1 MINTPLGNF
10 TESGLELA
18 TGEKREYGKLI
29 MPPAY
34 HFSYHG
40 AVTDVVSWMRADCI
54 LAATGFE
61 TNFRPPFPIIGL
73 DGADLKIKWTAD
85 YAQTFGGV
93 VTDGFPNF
101 FIFMG
106 PSSPVG
112 QGSIL
117 SAIEMQ
123 SHYFS
128 QLLDKIQESRIK
140 TLSIKPERVEQYNI
154 HLQSLMPVSKIQT
167 ARA

>member
-1 MINTPLGNF
+1 MA
-10 TESGLELA
+10 SSS
-18 TGEKREYGKLI
+18 
-29 MPPAY
+29 PPARSASMVCSSCLRPTAILLTGLPLTY
-34 HFSYHG
+34 C
-40 AVTDVVSWMRADCI
+40 SWLSADCI

-73 DGADLKIKWTAD
+73 NGVDLNTKWTAD

-93 VTDGFPNF
+93 VIDDFPNF
-101 FIFMG
+101 FLFMG

-128 QLLDKIQESRIK
+128 QLLDTIQESRIK

-154 HLQSLMPVSKIQT
+154 HLQSLMPVSGL
-167 ARA
+167 